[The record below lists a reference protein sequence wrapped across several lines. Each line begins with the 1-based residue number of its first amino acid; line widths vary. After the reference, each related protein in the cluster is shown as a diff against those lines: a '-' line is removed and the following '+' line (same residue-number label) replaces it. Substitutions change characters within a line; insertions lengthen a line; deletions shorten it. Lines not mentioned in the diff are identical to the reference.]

1 MENNL
6 GIKLQEIRKQNK
18 LSQEALAEK
27 LGVSRQAISK
37 WERGE
42 SAPDTENLIALS
54 RIYGVSID
62 ELLGNNSQ
70 PLKEDL
76 YEEPVTEMK
85 PQYDVPQTERKLSFK
100 ERRAIEKAKPPLY
113 PKLKSFLL
121 KVPVWLFVP
130 VIYMVTGMLGG
141 LWHPMWLIFFFIP
154 FYYQICHAVCAKNR
168 RSFFRRLPII
178 PTVVVAF
185 LCLGF
190 FASLWKYAWLLFLI
204 IPVYYWAANN
214 VKK

>member
-1 MENNL
+1 MDNKL
-6 GIKLQEIRKQNK
+6 GLNLQEIRKQNK

-62 ELLGNNSQ
+62 ELLGNAA
-70 PLKEDL
+70 PEPKADL
-76 YEEPVTEMK
+76 YEEPVTETT
-85 PQYDVPQTERKLSFK
+85 PEYNVPQTEEKLSFK

-113 PKLKSFLL
+113 PRLKSFLL
-121 KVPVWLFVP
+121 KVPMWLFVP
-130 VIYMVTGMLGG
+130 IIYMVTGMLGG

-154 FYYQICHAVCAKNR
+154 FYYQLCYAVSAKNK

-178 PTVVVAF
+178 PTVIVAF

-190 FASLWKYAWLLFLI
+190 FAGLWKYAWLLFLI

>member
-1 MENNL
+1 MDNNL
-6 GIKLQEIRKQNK
+6 GLKLQEIRKQNK

-62 ELLGNNSQ
+62 ELLGNGTSV
-70 PLKEDL
+70 PTEDL
-76 YEEPVTEMK
+76 YEEPVTEIK
-85 PQYDVPQTERKLSFK
+85 PEYNVPKTEEKLSFK
-100 ERRAIEKAKPPLY
+100 ERRAIEKAKPVLY
-113 PKLKSFLL
+113 PKLKSVLL

-130 VIYMVTGMLGG
+130 ILYMVFGMLFK
-141 LWHPMWLIFFFIP
+141 LWHPLWLIFFFIP

-190 FASLWKYAWLLFLI
+190 FAGLWKYGWLLFLI
-204 IPVYYWAANN
+204 IPIYYWAANN

>member
-1 MENNL
+1 MDNNL
-6 GIKLQEIRKQNK
+6 GLKLQETRKRNK

-62 ELLGNNSQ
+62 ELLGNDSQ
-70 PLKEDL
+70 PAKADL
-76 YEEPVTEMK
+76 YEEPVDEITPE
-85 PQYDVPQTERKLSFK
+85 YDVPQSEEKLSFK
-100 ERRAIEKAKPPLY
+100 EKHAIEKAKPPLY

-130 VIYMVTGMLGG
+130 IIYMVAGMLGK

-154 FYYQICHAVCAKNR
+154 FYYQLCHAVSAKNK

-178 PTVVVAF
+178 PTVIVVF

-190 FASLWKYAWLLFLI
+190 FAGLWKYAWLLFLI
-204 IPVYYWAANN
+204 IPIYYWGANN

>member
-6 GIKLQEIRKQNK
+6 GLKLQEIRKQNK

-70 PLKEDL
+70 TQKEDL
-76 YEEPVTEMK
+76 YEEPVTEIK
-85 PQYDVPQTERKLSFK
+85 PEYDIPQREEKLSFK
-100 ERRAIEKAKPPLY
+100 ERRAIEKAKPPVY
-113 PKLKSFLL
+113 PKLKSVLL
-121 KVPVWLFVP
+121 KIPVWLFVP
-130 VIYMVTGMLGG
+130 IIYMVTGMLLK

-178 PTVVVAF
+178 PTVIVAF

-190 FASLWKYAWLLFLI
+190 FAGLWKYAWLLFLI

>member
-70 PLKEDL
+70 PPKEDL

-121 KVPVWLFVP
+121 KVPV
-130 VIYMVTGMLGG
+130 
-141 LWHPMWLIFFFIP
+141 
-154 FYYQICHAVCAKNR
+154 
-168 RSFFRRLPII
+168 
-178 PTVVVAF
+178 
-185 LCLGF
+185 
-190 FASLWKYAWLLFLI
+190 
-204 IPVYYWAANN
+204 
-214 VKK
+214 